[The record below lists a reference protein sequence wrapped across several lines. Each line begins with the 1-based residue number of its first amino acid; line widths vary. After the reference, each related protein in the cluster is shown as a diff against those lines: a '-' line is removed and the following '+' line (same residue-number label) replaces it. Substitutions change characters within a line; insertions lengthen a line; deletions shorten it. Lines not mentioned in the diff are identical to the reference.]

1 VRTFLLKATATVL
14 TMCTT
19 VASALFVTSHLK
31 NPAAPLQ
38 PPVLT
43 AANGSSNAAVGGTL
57 TVGPS
62 VQPSNAEPMT
72 STYAS

>member
-1 VRTFLLKATATVL
+1 VRIFVLKTAATVL

-19 VASALFVTSHLK
+19 VASALYVTSHLK
-31 NPAAPLQ
+31 NPTAPLQ
-38 PPVLT
+38 PSVLT
-43 AANGSSNAAVGGTL
+43 AGNGSSNAALGGTL
-57 TVGPS
+57 NVGPS